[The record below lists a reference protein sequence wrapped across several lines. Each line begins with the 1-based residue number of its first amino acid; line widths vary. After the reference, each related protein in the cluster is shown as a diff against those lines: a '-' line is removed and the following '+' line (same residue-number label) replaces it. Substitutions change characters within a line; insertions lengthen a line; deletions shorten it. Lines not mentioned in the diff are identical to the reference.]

1 MKKNSVPVPSVPV
14 SPLVRL
20 YTIEEVE
27 RLLQISR
34 PTVNR
39 WIKTGKLRITKIGR
53 GVRIPEA
60 SLIALI
66 NAGSQTP
73 VC

>member
-1 MKKNSVPVPSVPV
+1 MKLKAVNPQPLSV

-27 RLLQISR
+27 GLLQMSR

-39 WIKTGKLRITKIGR
+39 MIKSGKLRITKIGR

-60 SLIALI
+60 SLIELI
-66 NAGSQTP
+66 NAGSSSP
-73 VC
+73 IY